1 MSFHTIF
8 REAVGEIPPTSIDV
22 EQVIRRQRRRRRLG
36 RTGLAAMVGAAVLGV
51 TVPLAITGG
60 SGPDLPASPP
70 SPSPSAQSART
81 PRPEPGTTFSA
92 TDLAVFAALVREAP
106 DVEWITEGWPSDGD
120 PVTWH
125 PVDSAKLYFGQGPI
139 RVGDRTGYFSL
150 QVQRDWDRRVAFC
163 IPEENRENGSCVY
176 SIGPAGEKIQTSS
189 NQTPIMWSHRNRN
202 LHGKPAAP
210 TSDRFSTHYGVAV
223 ERPDG
228 TFLIVAMSADG
239 ENSPL
244 TLAQLT
250 AVALNPAITL
260 G

>member
-1 MSFHTIF
+1 MSYQTFF

-22 EQVIRRQRRRRRLG
+22 EQVIRRQRRRHRLN

-51 TVPLAITGG
+51 TVPLAIAGG
-60 SGPDLPASPP
+60 SGPDLPALSP
-70 SPSPSAQSART
+70 SPSLSAQSART
-81 PRPEPGTTFSA
+81 PRPEPGATFSA
-92 TDLAVFAALVREAP
+92 TDLAVFAALAREAP

-120 PVTWH
+120 LVMWH

-139 RVGDRTGYFSL
+139 RAGERTGYFKL
-150 QVQRDWDRRVAFC
+150 QLQQDWDRRVAFC
-163 IPEENRENGSCVY
+163 NAEKSQENGCVN
-176 SIGPAGEKIQTSS
+176 STGPAGEKIQTWS
-189 NQTPIMWSHRNRN
+189 NQAPITSSDKNRM

-228 TFLIVAMSADG
+228 TFLIVSMSADG

-250 AVALNPAITL
+250 AVALNSAITL